1 MRRSLVNILIRLVSF
16 RVNFLSFKDLK
27 RFRLKPLFLAFSIAV
42 IAASSF
48 ISTGIAAFLPA
59 TSVSAASPPT
69 AIKGVCQNNFSF
81 TQYSSPFQSTKGLC
95 LGDDSQDHVKFFQ
108 FAIELPGAIS
118 GIKITG
124 KDGSVSAGGSGGT
137 IAFTKESATRYVST
151 DGVHQGLGYQASI
164 GGTTTVCNKTSGSST
179 ITFTISGGVN
189 NPKPITSTINICD
202 YWNKDYVID
211 QTPTGLKADNIAQ
224 VGSTGQILGN
234 FCSIRNSNILPT
246 SQQTGLLDQ
255 LGIMTITLNAINSN
269 NSNSGHGIV
278 NGSKDTWYTLTNG
291 KLTIQNLKPDIYD
304 LSFNYNDQ
312 LVLLQQDSIA
322 SADMTTNS
330 LKISFSN
337 VRVTAGADTWVT
349 NPDGKTPTC
358 YNNNGTVG
366 NPNAPITT
374 PSSCVVDGIGWMVC
388 PIMNALGGLNDALYG
403 WIQSVL
409 VLNPLTQND
418 TSGAPTAQYQN
429 WSIIRNIANVLL
441 IIAFL
446 LIIFSQISSIGI
458 SNYGVK
464 KMLPRV
470 ILIAVAINL
479 SWTIMSFA
487 VDAVNIIGVGLHD
500 LLNSA
505 AVNANSQ
512 TIDGGNAFGSL
523 TTGLVAG
530 TAGLAVGGVVALTI
544 AGGSTLVLIALP
556 FIVGAA
562 LALLAA
568 VITLFVRNALIIVLV
583 IIAPVALVAY
593 LLPNTEEY
601 FKKWR
606 KMLTSMLFLFPVAA
620 LLFAGAKFAAY
631 VIVTSN
637 QPLAQLTAIF
647 VMAAPLGLLPWLA
660 RSSGGILASVN
671 KQLGS
676 MAKGVQNATQKGLA
690 ARVQTGKDERRANM
704 RNWLGGKRDPSKLR
718 GEGTGQTYDK
728 DGAHYERGADGKL
741 HQTLHKAG
749 DLSVDKEGVPLGKKR
764 ARRTIS
770 GVFSDMNKGLETR
783 SETAKKAAGSNFQER
798 GLGAGPGAAKVA
810 GIVDAGKTE
819 ELRGKAIGATYEARL
834 AARGLDSGSRESVF
848 QSNLADAE
856 KTTAAF
862 SGRQKQIQTDRIKNN
877 AVNTVAGSVG
887 ASGIELDSGATLSIS
902 HLEGVSQAEFSA
914 SEGTKASELQ
924 IQRSDKESGVA
935 SRSIQLQKDA
945 EAGIKVYD
953 TKQDEVFK
961 GRQAN
966 EKPLM
971 ELAEQQDSADRNIKR
986 LDTEAEDRLQKLAD
1000 GKIDNDTAGRERT
1013 PEEIEALKQR
1023 ANRIHEY
1030 ELAQRRAK
1038 LSVDN
1043 AHSKH
1048 DTDFEGTKLVG
1059 GDNFDLAAE
1068 AMAGKAE
1075 SDRIKQKQAQTESEV
1090 RAGLGPDENPE
1101 LAAFSEEQR
1110 NAIVEADRSTKSSLD
1125 ATAYAEG
1132 TSKVGLANLID
1143 KGRQAQD
1150 DIASGKRSADSLTD
1164 DEKRGVRAGIE
1175 ASGASVSKNDE
1186 GTILKNSDG
1195 SPIIDTALTEAK
1207 SARIVRED
1215 REGDVKTYVAQAN
1228 NQGLGSSGALTEL
1241 GYTRNGKRILDAS
1254 GKHAVRDQTR
1264 AQREGHL
1271 RYVLQTGDVKGVM
1284 AALNMVADTKHDA
1297 DTLEEQASAI
1307 EADPSKSLEEKRAAR
1322 NKADNKAEEAKF
1334 LQTAIVEEHASLPP
1348 WVGGTDL
1355 EEYNKGTQKYS
1366 NEELAMNAVT
1376 GGKLSPD
1383 KWRAMNIDH
1392 MEAFEALVGDPN
1404 RVNEE
1409 LDRTAEAFTTV
1420 LDGEDP
1426 AKRAIRV
1433 ARKREEQKQNFAN
1446 ALISLD
1452 TAQYDRKGNG
1462 KFEDRHILKLDK
1474 IRSDM
1479 QALGLPSPQVPT
1491 GETVPDP
1498 RDPSKTIPEM
1508 IEYKR
1513 PPLNDP
1519 QYL

>member
-164 GGTTTVCNKTSGSST
+164 GVTTTVCNKTSGSST

-530 TAGLAVGGVVALTI
+530 TAGLAVGGVVALSI

-690 ARVQTGKDERRANM
+690 QRVETGKAERRADRRDFLGRQ
-704 RNWLGGKRDPSKLR
+704 RNPYKAGDPETYNKDKSEKRDKNGNIVR
-718 GEGTGQTYDK
+718 
-728 DGAHYERGADGKL
+728 AA
-741 HQTLHKAG
+741 HKAG
-749 DLSVDKEGVPLGKKR
+749 DVKLDKDGNPIIGQGERK
-764 ARRTIS
+764 RRTVAGVVNTWNQGLKERADTAQKEAVSNYKDLGLRNDGSRLTAKVS
-770 GVFSDMNKGLETR
+770 GV
-783 SETAKKAAGSNFQER
+783 
-798 GLGAGPGAAKVA
+798 
-810 GIVDAGKTE
+810 IDAGKVE
-819 ELRGKAIGATYEARL
+819 GLRGESIDAQYKTRLEVGKLQSGQTRDIYDRLQDANATTSSLEHEQTL
-834 AARGLDSGSRESVF
+834 
-848 QSNLADAE
+848 
-856 KTTAAF
+856 
-862 SGRQKQIQTDRIKNN
+862 RQKTRLQGN
-877 AVNTVAGSVG
+877 AANTVAGAVG
-887 ASGIELDSGATLSIS
+887 LSRLSSIEGNADSNMNAAQAERLKAMGKAADIDLTGGGGLKILHENQEAAELYTQKIDKDLTSEFEERKAPGGNLANVQAQIDRSELSTENAKNAQQSAKEDSKLPDGENSDLFAKSIIGKAASDKTAAEQRRIEFEARLGVNQQRRDGSRLFTQETAIDENGDEQLVGGQLANIRDLDQDTQASSEAASYAEGGRTIKYAAAIDKGLTEGDERGRALAVAASGTSEKNIDGSQNYEQAKNADGDLLFEKDADGKDTNVPILDTTKPKVAILTEAKAAKTV
-902 HLEGVSQAEFSA
+902 LEDKQSDQNTIVSLAKSRSMPGGEALAYLGVSSKGEQLKDENGDIKSPPDISDAQKLGYIRYAAGRGDRQTSMA
-914 SEGTKASELQ
+914 LVSHVGEL
-924 IQRSDKESGVA
+924 
-935 SRSIQLQKDA
+935 
-945 EAGIKVYD
+945 
-953 TKQDEVFK
+953 

-966 EKPLM
+966 E
-971 ELAEQQDSADRNIKR
+971 A
-986 LDTEAEDRLQKLAD
+986 
-1000 GKIDNDTAGRERT
+1000 RERVN
-1013 PEEIEALKQR
+1013 Q
-1023 ANRIHEY
+1023 
-1030 ELAQRRAK
+1030 
-1038 LSVDN
+1038 
-1043 AHSKH
+1043 
-1048 DTDFEGTKLVG
+1048 
-1059 GDNFDLAAE
+1059 AE
-1068 AMAGKAE
+1068 KAGKTPL
-1075 SDRIKQKQAQTESEV
+1075 K
-1090 RAGLGPDENPE
+1090 
-1101 LAAFSEEQR
+1101 
-1110 NAIVEADRSTKSSLD
+1110 AD
-1125 ATAYAEG
+1125 
-1132 TSKVGLANLID
+1132 
-1143 KGRQAQD
+1143 QD
-1150 DIASGKRSADSLTD
+1150 
-1164 DEKRGVRAGIE
+1164 
-1175 ASGASVSKNDE
+1175 
-1186 GTILKNSDG
+1186 
-1195 SPIIDTALTEAK
+1195 IIRHAK
-1207 SARIVRED
+1207 E
-1215 REGDVKTYVAQAN
+1215 AQA
-1228 NQGLGSSGALTEL
+1228 
-1241 GYTRNGKRILDAS
+1241 
-1254 GKHAVRDQTR
+1254 
-1264 AQREGHL
+1264 
-1271 RYVLQTGDVKGVM
+1271 VLLEAGD
-1284 AALNMVADTKHDA
+1284 
-1297 DTLEEQASAI
+1297 S
-1307 EADPSKSLEEKRAAR
+1307 
-1322 NKADNKAEEAKF
+1322 
-1334 LQTAIVEEHASLPP
+1334 SLPP
-1348 WVGGTDL
+1348 WMGGSDRQKLAEGTFTGSVEENAFGAVATGKLTADAFAGMDIKNRDTFVSALNQMTTPSPEQTARLAGGVEAYKHLDTTQKQAIDDAALEENLRRSAPGLIENYTDL
-1355 EEYNKGTQKYS
+1355 KTDEER
-1366 NEELAMNAVT
+1366 EAA
-1376 GGKLSPD
+1376 
-1383 KWRAMNIDH
+1383 ID
-1392 MEAFEALVGDPN
+1392 
-1404 RVNEE
+1404 RVMP
-1409 LDRTAEAFTTV
+1409 TV
-1420 LDGEDP
+1420 
-1426 AKRAIRV
+1426 
-1433 ARKREEQKQNFAN
+1433 RKNFAQ
-1446 ALISLD
+1446 AVIPLEK
-1452 TAQYDRKGNG
+1452 AQFDDRINRGLAPRDIQRYDRMRERLLHIAGDNQPIGVDGKPITLKGKTYKG
-1462 KFEDRHILKLDK
+1462 PIGAPYDDAGT
-1474 IRSDM
+1474 S
-1479 QALGLPSPQVPT
+1479 LPGDVST
-1491 GETVPDP
+1491 TE
-1498 RDPSKTIPEM
+1498 
-1508 IEYKR
+1508 
-1513 PPLNDP
+1513 
-1519 QYL
+1519 